1 MISKRGFKLIIYLLI
16 LFTLVIC
23 FETNVFAVGGN
34 DVALPNV
41 DINIGTSDTPQDT
54 AATIQILLI
63 LAVITIAPSL
73 IILLTS
79 FTRIIISLHFLRA
92 ALGTQQMP
100 PNQVLIGLS
109 LFLTLFIM
117 SPTFTKIN
125 EQAFQPYS
133 RGEITQQEFFTQ
145 AMEPLREFMFSQA
158 EEKDLVL
165 FTNLSGIESYEY
177 KEDIP
182 NSVLIPSF
190 ILGELTKG
198 FKIGFILYIPFIVI
212 DMVVSSTL
220 MAMGM
225 MMLPPALI
233 SAPFKILLFIM
244 VDGWN
249 LVVENIILTF
259 TTR

>member
-1 MISKRGFKLIIYLLI
+1 MRLEKSLLKFI
-16 LFTLVIC
+16 VSLTIFFVFCIC
-23 FETNVFAVGGN
+23 INTSVFAVGEN
-34 DVALPNV
+34 DIAIPNV
-41 DINIGTSDTPQDT
+41 DINIGTADTPQDT
-54 AATIQILLI
+54 AASIQVLLI
-63 LAVITIAPSL
+63 IAIITIAPSL

-79 FTRIIISLHFLRA
+79 FTRIIISLHFLRS

-133 RGEITQQEFFTQ
+133 NGEITQQEFFKE
-145 AMEPLREFMFSQA
+145 AMEPLREFMFSQV
-158 EEKDLVL
+158 EEKDLVM
-165 FTNLSGIESYEY
+165 FTNLSGIEGYEY

-249 LVVENIILTF
+249 LVVENIIRTF
-259 TTR
+259 